1 MPTSKTAKKKNPH
14 RGSTFDSFLAEEGI
28 LEDVE
33 AIAVKRAIA
42 LKITDLM
49 QQKKVSK
56 STMARRMST
65 SRAALDRLLDPE
77 NPSVTLG
84 TLSKAA
90 NSLGQKVKLVL
101 VKC

>member
-49 QQKKVSK
+49 QQKKESVPLLFLTLK
-56 STMARRMST
+56 KVCNRNRKRFGARPT
-65 SRAALDRLLDPE
+65 NIKCPAF
-77 NPSVTLG
+77 
-84 TLSKAA
+84 
-90 NSLGQKVKLVL
+90 VL
-101 VKC
+101 